1 VIGAEFAD
9 QRWRELLTLVERHLP
24 IARRRFSSGDRVQVA
39 DSAFKC
45 LHIVN
50 LGACKTVNLA
60 ADGNEQVVG
69 LHFKGDWIGFDGI
82 ATGHCASD
90 AYAMDTGEL
99 WSLRYDELLQA
110 AVSVPTLMHA
120 VFTAMSFQMAHDRDR
135 RLTRSLMSADARVA
149 DFVRSWADSL
159 AERDLRCDQI
169 TLRMTRAEIGSYLGL
184 TLETVSRALTRL
196 ARCGL
201 IGLDENRRR
210 NIAIPSVTALV
221 DFVQRTVSPPEAISD
236 APRRSAAF

>member
-1 VIGAEFAD
+1 MIAAEVVD
-9 QRWRELLTLVERHLP
+9 HRWRDLLVLVERHLP
-24 IARRRFSSGDRVQVA
+24 IARRRLSSGDTVQVA
-39 DSAFKC
+39 GSAFKC

-50 LGACKTVNLA
+50 MGACKTVNLA
-60 ADGNEQVVG
+60 ADGHEQVVG

-82 ATGHCASD
+82 ANGRCASD

-99 WSLRYDELLQA
+99 WSLRYDELLLA
-110 AVSVPTLMHA
+110 AVTTPPLMHA
-120 VFTAMSFQMAHDRDR
+120 VFTAMSFQLAHDRDR

-149 DFVRSWADSL
+149 DFVRSWAESL
-159 AERDLRCDQI
+159 ADRDLRCDQI

-184 TLETVSRALTRL
+184 TLETVSRALSRL
-196 ARCGL
+196 SRCGL

-221 DFVQRTVSPPEAISD
+221 DFIQRTVNPPEA
-236 APRRSAAF
+236 SAFQ